1 MTPKLYLGEF
11 EQTVLLAILHLADE
25 AYGTSI
31 IEEIESRTGRKV
43 SRGALYV
50 TLDRM
55 EDKDLVASRFGEP
68 TASRGGRAKRY
79 VNVTKSGLGAVRES
93 LDALQSMR
101 HGLDAVLKRS

>member
-1 MTPKLYLGEF
+1 MTPKIYLGEF
-11 EQTVLLAILHLADE
+11 EQTVLLAILQLADK

-31 IEEIESRTGRKV
+31 IEEIEARTARKV

-55 EDKDLVASRFGEP
+55 EDKGLIASRFGEP

-79 VNVTKSGLGAVRES
+79 VKVTKSGLGAVRES
-93 LDALQSMR
+93 WDALRAMR
-101 HGLDAVLKRS
+101 HGLEAMLKRS

>member
-11 EQTVLLAILHLADE
+11 EQTVLLAILQLADE

-31 IEEIESRTGRKV
+31 IEEIEARTARKV

-55 EDKDLVASRFGEP
+55 EDKGLIASRFGEP

-79 VNVTKSGLGAVRES
+79 VKVTRSGLGAVRES
-93 LDALQSMR
+93 WDALRAMR
-101 HGLDAVLKRS
+101 YGLDDMLTRS